1 MIPCSVSISSMLF
14 LGTFHKMK
22 KEGEEIT
29 AHGFVKQRF
38 FSLLPRIHAVESRK
52 GRKDKRQ
59 GKKGGSATDA
69 PSIGSDGTPPDV
81 GALCI

>member
-1 MIPCSVSISSMLF
+1 MSPGKVLNLLEMIPCSVSISSMLF

-38 FSLLPRIHAVESRK
+38 FSL
-52 GRKDKRQ
+52 
-59 GKKGGSATDA
+59 
-69 PSIGSDGTPPDV
+69 
-81 GALCI
+81 